1 MISLEI
7 LIFIKLSVIIF
18 SYCFTLYQFIYLN
31 KNINDFEIFFTNFL
45 HSLNF
50 LNQNYLINKNA
61 VIMNYQ
67 STTYK
72 INRE

>member
-18 SYCFTLYQFIYLN
+18 LTVLYQFIYLN

-50 LNQNYLINKNA
+50 LNQNYLMNKNA

>member
-45 HSLNF
+45 
-50 LNQNYLINKNA
+50 NQNYLINKNA
-61 VIMNYQ
+61 IIMNYQ